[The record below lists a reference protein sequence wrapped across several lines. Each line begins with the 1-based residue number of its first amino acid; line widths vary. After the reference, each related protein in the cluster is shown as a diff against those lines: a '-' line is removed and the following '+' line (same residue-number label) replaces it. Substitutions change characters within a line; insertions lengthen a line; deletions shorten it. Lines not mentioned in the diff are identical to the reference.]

1 MAKIKITLKEIC
13 EKINNRESF
22 ENLELSV
29 EKQGSL
35 IDLQSTKNIYSDVI
49 IAKTREI
56 YFSYNPNSSILNIKI
71 PDSLDLD
78 IKTHDKTVGYSSV
91 TGLLSLYKTGSHG
104 GLDRTDIQNTEEAD
118 LSWQYNTNFQQME
131 EK

>member
-49 IAKTREI
+49 IAKTHEI
-56 YFSYNPNSSILNIKI
+56 SFSYNPNSSILNIKI

-104 GLDRTDIQNTEEAD
+104 ELDRTDIQNTEEAD